1 MPKRSGSR
9 GASCNL
15 KTAQGARSHDF
26 HPITPQARPGYAAR
40 MDTDSAKH
48 SNTII
53 RDVLILQCKLFVE
66 ALRDVILSPIALGAA
81 LLDLAM
87 SKQQAPR
94 YFHQVLRW
102 GKRSDEWIDPWS
114 AAEKAG
120 SKHQDGLNAL
130 LAQVEVAVSDPAQ
143 GARRARVLKRWAERQ
158 LTRARRRIENGQ
170 TTPPSPPP
178 G

>member
-1 MPKRSGSR
+1 
-9 GASCNL
+9 
-15 KTAQGARSHDF
+15 
-26 HPITPQARPGYAAR
+26 

-48 SNTII
+48 SNTIV
-53 RDVLILQCKLFVE
+53 RDVLILQCKLLVE
-66 ALRDVILSPIALGAA
+66 ALRDVVLSPIALGAA
-81 LLDLAM
+81 MLDLAM
-87 SKQQAPR
+87 SKQQPPR
-94 YFHQVLRW
+94 YFRQVLNW

-120 SKHQDGLNAL
+120 GKGQDGLNAL

-158 LTRARRRIENGQ
+158 LTRARRRIEHSQ
-170 TTPPSPPP
+170 TQGPPPP